1 MYKRKY
7 HNLIDSIDWLIYKNN
22 TFIIFIR
29 RLFLVIIDFLILSN
43 SFSITKLIIYGEL
56 NGSVKTNYLL
66 SFLIIP
72 LGFFIYL
79 FSGQYKGLARY
90 EGSRAVYLI
99 LIRNG
104 FLISILYFIDSI
116 FSLNIILP
124 KELILL
130 WMTLVG
136 LNIFT
141 RFALRD
147 LLINILK
154 FNSNKKRIIIYGAG
168 SAGILLASNLI
179 ESRGYIIRCFV
190 DDNKNLWGRYIKGI
204 KIESPYKISELVQ
217 GLDEIY
223 LAIPSLKLIQRR
235 GILLRLKKLNIPIS
249 EIPSIEEIT
258 SGKLEINHLRSLKIE
273 QLLEREE
280 LVSNLNELSN
290 IFEESVILITGAG
303 GSIGSEICRQ
313 LISIKVK
320 RLIMLDNSENN
331 LYQINLEAE
340 KISDSNVELIPIL
353 GNACDSFFI
362 ESILKQYKVDIV
374 YHAAAYKHVPLVEA
388 NPIQGLENNV
398 FSTMSI
404 CRASRE
410 AKIKKFI
417 LVSTDK
423 SVRPTNIMGASK
435 RLAELIVLANAEEVN
450 LENLDNVNK
459 TKFSM
464 VRFGNVLNS
473 SGSVVPLFLNQI
485 AEGGPITLTHP
496 DIIRYFMTI
505 PEAAQLVLQASVFS
519 KGGEVFLLD
528 MGAPVR
534 IIDLA
539 RKLINL
545 NSLTE
550 KNSNNPDGDI
560 EIQIKGLRP
569 GEKLYE
575 EMLISD
581 NSEKTENP
589 LIFKAKEQFIKA
601 KDLWPEID
609 LLKSAIDN
617 KNINTSLS
625 TLKKLV
631 PEWKS
636 SQKKNNKDFLNQ

>member
-1 MYKRKY
+1 MYKRK
-7 HNLIDSIDWLIYKNN
+7 NNTLIDSIDWLINKNN
-22 TFIIFIR
+22 TLIIFIR
-29 RLFLVIIDFLILSN
+29 RLFLVIIDFCILSN
-43 SFSITKLIIYGEL
+43 AISITKLIIYGEL
-56 NGSVKTNYLL
+56 NSSVKTNYLISL
-66 SFLIIP
+66 LIIP

-90 EGSRAVYLI
+90 EGSRAIYLI

-104 FLISILYFIDSI
+104 LLISILYFTDII
-116 FSLNIILP
+116 FSLNLILP

-168 SAGILLASNLI
+168 SAGVLLASNLI
-179 ESRGYIIRCFV
+179 ESKGFIIRCFV

-204 KIESPYKISELVQ
+204 KIESPLKISELAED
-217 GLDEIY
+217 LDEIY

-235 GILLRLKKLNIPIS
+235 GILLKLRKLNIPIS

-280 LVSNLNELSN
+280 LLSDLNELTN
-290 IFEESVILITGAG
+290 IFKDSVILITGAG

-313 LISIKVK
+313 LISLKVK

-340 KISDSNVELIPIL
+340 KISDSNIELIPIL

-362 ESILKQYKVDIV
+362 ESILKQHKVDIV

-388 NPIQGLENNV
+388 NPIQGIENNV

-404 CRASRE
+404 CRASRK

-450 LENLDNVNK
+450 LENLDNLNK
-459 TKFSM
+459 IKFSM

-545 NSLTE
+545 YSLTE
-550 KNSNNPDGDI
+550 KNANNPDGDI

-589 LIFKAKEQFIKA
+589 LIFKAKEQFIEA

-617 KNINTSLS
+617 KNVNASLS

-636 SQKKNNKDFLNQ
+636 SPQKKT

>member
-7 HNLIDSIDWLIYKNN
+7 NTLIDSIDWLINKNN
-22 TFIIFIR
+22 TLIIFIR

-43 SFSITKLIIYGEL
+43 SISITKLIIYGEL
-56 NGSVKTNYLL
+56 NSSVKTNYLISL
-66 SFLIIP
+66 LIIP

-79 FSGQYKGLARY
+79 LSGQYKGLARY
-90 EGSRAVYLI
+90 EGSRAIYLI

-104 FLISILYFIDSI
+104 LLISILYFTDSI
-116 FSLNIILP
+116 FRLNLILP

-154 FNSNKKRIIIYGAG
+154 LNSNKKRIIIYGAG
-168 SAGILLASNLI
+168 SAGVLLASNLI
-179 ESRGYIIRCFV
+179 ESKGYIIKCFI

-204 KIESPYKISELVQ
+204 KIESPNKISKLAQ
-217 GLDEIY
+217 DLDEIY

-235 GILLRLKKLNIPIS
+235 GILLKLRKLNIPIS

-280 LVSNLNELSN
+280 LVSDLNELTS
-290 IFEESVILITGAG
+290 IFKDSVILITGAG

-313 LISIKVK
+313 LISLKIK

-340 KISDSNVELIPIL
+340 KISDSNIELIPIL

-388 NPIQGLENNV
+388 NPIQGIENNV

-404 CRASRE
+404 CRASRI

-450 LENLDNVNK
+450 LENLDNLNK

-550 KNSNNPDGDI
+550 KNTNNPDGDI

-589 LIFKAKEQFIKA
+589 LIFKAKEQFIEA

-609 LLKSAIDN
+609 FLKSAIDN
-617 KNINTSLS
+617 KNINASLN

-636 SQKKNNKDFLNQ
+636 SPKKNNKDFLN

>member
-1 MYKRKY
+1 MYKIKF
-7 HNLIDSIDWLIYKNN
+7 NTLIDSIDWLINKNN
-22 TFIIFIR
+22 KLIIFIR

-43 SFSITKLIIYGEL
+43 AISITKLIIYGEL
-56 NGSVKTNYLL
+56 NSSVKTNYIISL
-66 SFLIIP
+66 LIIP

-90 EGSRAVYLI
+90 EGSRAIYLI

-104 FLISILYFIDSI
+104 LLISILYFTDSI
-116 FSLNIILP
+116 FSLNLLLP
-124 KELILL
+124 KELFLL

-168 SAGILLASNLI
+168 SAGVLLASNLI
-179 ESRGYIIRCFV
+179 ESKGYIIRCFV

-204 KIESPYKISELVQ
+204 KIESPFKISELAQ
-217 GLDEIY
+217 DLDEIY

-235 GILLRLKKLNIPIS
+235 GILLKLRKLNIPIS

-280 LVSNLNELSN
+280 LVSDLNELIS
-290 IFEESVILITGAG
+290 IFKDSVILITGAG

-313 LISIKVK
+313 LISLKVK

-340 KISDSNVELIPIL
+340 KISDSNIELIPIL

-362 ESILKQYKVDIV
+362 ESILKQHKVDIV

-388 NPIQGLENNV
+388 NPIQGIENNV

-404 CRASRE
+404 CRASRK

-450 LENLDNVNK
+450 IENPDNLNK

-550 KNSNNPDGDI
+550 KNKNNPDGDI

-589 LIFKAKEQFIKA
+589 LIFKAKEQFIEA

-617 KNINTSLS
+617 KNINASLN

-636 SQKKNNKDFLNQ
+636 SPKKT

>member
-1 MYKRKY
+1 MYKRK
-7 HNLIDSIDWLIYKNN
+7 NNTLIDSIDWLINKNN
-22 TFIIFIR
+22 TLIIFIR
-29 RLFLVIIDFLILSN
+29 RLFLVIIDFCILSN
-43 SFSITKLIIYGEL
+43 AISITKLIIYGEL
-56 NGSVKTNYLL
+56 NSSVKTNYLISL
-66 SFLIIP
+66 LIIP

-90 EGSRAVYLI
+90 EGSRAIYLI

-104 FLISILYFIDSI
+104 LLIGILYFTDII
-116 FSLNIILP
+116 FSLNLILP

-168 SAGILLASNLI
+168 SAGVLLASNLI
-179 ESRGYIIRCFV
+179 ESKGFIIRCFV

-204 KIESPYKISELVQ
+204 KIESPLKISELAED
-217 GLDEIY
+217 LDEIY
-223 LAIPSLKLIQRR
+223 LAIPSLKLIERR
-235 GILLRLKKLNIPIS
+235 GILLKLRKLNIPIS

-280 LVSNLNELSN
+280 LLSDLNELTN
-290 IFEESVILITGAG
+290 IFKDSVILITGAG

-313 LISIKVK
+313 LISLKVK

-340 KISDSNVELIPIL
+340 KISDSNIELIPIL

-362 ESILKQYKVDIV
+362 ESILKQHKVDIV

-388 NPIQGLENNV
+388 NPIQGIENNV

-404 CRASRE
+404 CRASRK

-450 LENLDNVNK
+450 LENLDNLNK
-459 TKFSM
+459 IKFSM

-545 NSLTE
+545 YSLTE
-550 KNSNNPDGDI
+550 KNANNPDGDI

-589 LIFKAKEQFIKA
+589 LIFKAKEQFIEA

-617 KNINTSLS
+617 KNVNASLN

-636 SQKKNNKDFLNQ
+636 SPQKNDIDFLN

>member
-1 MYKRKY
+1 MYKRK
-7 HNLIDSIDWLIYKNN
+7 NNTLIDSIDWLINKNN
-22 TFIIFIR
+22 TLIIFIR
-29 RLFLVIIDFLILSN
+29 RLFLVLIDFCILSN
-43 SFSITKLIIYGEL
+43 AISITKLIIYGEL
-56 NGSVKTNYLL
+56 NSSVKTNYLISL
-66 SFLIIP
+66 LIIP

-90 EGSRAVYLI
+90 EGSRAIYLI

-104 FLISILYFIDSI
+104 LLISILYFTDII
-116 FSLNIILP
+116 FSLNLLLP

-168 SAGILLASNLI
+168 SAGVLLASNLI
-179 ESRGYIIRCFV
+179 ESKGFIIRCFV

-204 KIESPYKISELVQ
+204 KIEPPLKISELAED
-217 GLDEIY
+217 LDEIY

-235 GILLRLKKLNIPIS
+235 GILLKLRKLNIPIS

-280 LVSNLNELSN
+280 LVSDLNELTS
-290 IFEESVILITGAG
+290 IFGDSVILITGAG

-340 KISDSNVELIPIL
+340 KISDSNIELIPIL

-388 NPIQGLENNV
+388 NPIQGIENNV

-404 CRASRE
+404 CRASRK

-450 LENLDNVNK
+450 LENQDNLNK
-459 TKFSM
+459 IKFSM

-589 LIFKAKEQFIKA
+589 LIFKAKEQFIEA

-617 KNINTSLS
+617 KNINASLS

-631 PEWKS
+631 PEWKNH
-636 SQKKNNKDFLNQ
+636 QKK

>member
-1 MYKRKY
+1 MYKRK
-7 HNLIDSIDWLIYKNN
+7 NNTLIDSIDWLINKNN
-22 TFIIFIR
+22 TLIIFIR
-29 RLFLVIIDFLILSN
+29 RLFLVIIDFCILSN
-43 SFSITKLIIYGEL
+43 AISITKLIIYGEL
-56 NGSVKTNYLL
+56 NSSVKTNYLISL
-66 SFLIIP
+66 LIIP

-90 EGSRAVYLI
+90 EGSRAIYLI

-104 FLISILYFIDSI
+104 LLISILYFTDII
-116 FSLNIILP
+116 FSLNLILP

-147 LLINILK
+147 LLINTLK

-168 SAGILLASNLI
+168 SAGVLLASNLI
-179 ESRGYIIRCFV
+179 ESKGFIIRCFV

-204 KIESPYKISELVQ
+204 KIESPLKISELAED
-217 GLDEIY
+217 LDEIY
-223 LAIPSLKLIQRR
+223 LAIPSLKLIERR
-235 GILLRLKKLNIPIS
+235 GILLKLRKLNIPIS

-280 LVSNLNELSN
+280 LLSDLNELTN
-290 IFEESVILITGAG
+290 IFKDSVILITGAG

-313 LISIKVK
+313 LISLKVK

-340 KISDSNVELIPIL
+340 KISDSNIELIPIL

-362 ESILKQYKVDIV
+362 ESILKQHKVDIV

-388 NPIQGLENNV
+388 NPIQGIENNV

-404 CRASRE
+404 CRASRK

-450 LENLDNVNK
+450 LENLDNLNK
-459 TKFSM
+459 IKFSM

-550 KNSNNPDGDI
+550 KNANNPDGDI

-589 LIFKAKEQFIKA
+589 LIFKAKEQFIEA

-617 KNINTSLS
+617 KNVNASLN

-636 SQKKNNKDFLNQ
+636 SPQKNDIDFLN

>member
-1 MYKRKY
+1 MYKRK
-7 HNLIDSIDWLIYKNN
+7 NNTLIDSIDWLINKNN
-22 TFIIFIR
+22 TLIIFIR
-29 RLFLVIIDFLILSN
+29 RLFLVIIDFCILSN
-43 SFSITKLIIYGEL
+43 AISITKLIIYGEL
-56 NGSVKTNYLL
+56 NSSVKTNYLISL
-66 SFLIIP
+66 LIIP

-90 EGSRAVYLI
+90 EGSRAIYLI

-104 FLISILYFIDSI
+104 LLISILYFTDII
-116 FSLNIILP
+116 FSLNLILP

-168 SAGILLASNLI
+168 SAGVLLASNLI
-179 ESRGYIIRCFV
+179 ESKGFIIRCFV

-204 KIESPYKISELVQ
+204 KIESPLKISELAED
-217 GLDEIY
+217 LDEIY

-235 GILLRLKKLNIPIS
+235 GILLKLRKLNIPIS

-280 LVSNLNELSN
+280 LLSDLNELTS
-290 IFEESVILITGAG
+290 IFKDSVILITGAG

-313 LISIKVK
+313 LISLKVK

-340 KISDSNVELIPIL
+340 KISDSNIELIPIL

-362 ESILKQYKVDIV
+362 ESILKQHKVDIV

-388 NPIQGLENNV
+388 NPIQGIENNV

-404 CRASRE
+404 CRASRK

-450 LENLDNVNK
+450 LENLDNLNK
-459 TKFSM
+459 IKFSM

-545 NSLTE
+545 YSLTE
-550 KNSNNPDGDI
+550 KNANNPDGDI

-589 LIFKAKEQFIKA
+589 LIFKAKEQFIEA

-617 KNINTSLS
+617 KNVNASLS

-636 SQKKNNKDFLNQ
+636 SPQKKT

>member
-7 HNLIDSIDWLIYKNN
+7 NSLIDSIDWLINKNN
-22 TFIIFIR
+22 TLIIFTR

-43 SFSITKLIIYGEL
+43 SISITKLIIYGEL
-56 NGSVKTNYLL
+56 NSSVKTNYLISL
-66 SFLIIP
+66 LIIP

-79 FSGQYKGLARY
+79 LSGQYKGLARY
-90 EGSRAVYLI
+90 EGSRAIYLI

-104 FLISILYFIDSI
+104 LLISILYFTDSI
-116 FSLNIILP
+116 FRLNLILP

-179 ESRGYIIRCFV
+179 ESKGYIIRCFV

-204 KIESPYKISELVQ
+204 KIESPHKISELVQ
-217 GLDEIY
+217 DLDESY

-280 LVSNLNELSN
+280 LVSDLNELTS
-290 IFEESVILITGAG
+290 IFENAVILITGAG

-340 KISDSNVELIPIL
+340 KISDSNIELIPIL

-388 NPIQGLENNV
+388 NPIQGIENNV

-404 CRASRE
+404 CRASRK

-450 LENLDNVNK
+450 LENLDDVNK

-473 SGSVVPLFLNQI
+473 SGSVVPKFKKQI
-485 AEGGPITLTHP
+485 KEGGPLTVTHP
-496 DIIRYFMTI
+496 EIIRYFMSI
-505 PEAAQLVLQASVFS
+505 KEAAELVLQASS
-519 KGGEVFLLD
+519 IATGGDVFLLD
-528 MGAPVR
+528 MGEP
-534 IIDLA
+534 IKILDLA
-539 RKLINL
+539 EQMIYLSGKTI
-545 NSLTE
+545 
-550 KNSNNPDGDI
+550 KDKNNPQGDI
-560 EIQIKGLRP
+560 EVSFTGLRE
-569 GEKLYE
+569 GEKLFE
-575 EMLISD
+575 ELLIDAEAQKTAHKLIYKS
-581 NSEKTENP
+581 NEKYIPYQELIPKIETLKNHLLNLDLENA
-589 LIFKAKEQFIKA
+589 L
-601 KDLWPEID
+601 
-609 LLKSAIDN
+609 
-617 KNINTSLS
+617 SLS
-625 TLKKLV
+625 KELV
-631 PEWKS
+631 PEWDT
-636 SQKKNNKDFLNQ
+636 NII

>member
-1 MYKRKY
+1 MYKRK
-7 HNLIDSIDWLIYKNN
+7 NNTLIDSIDWLINKNN
-22 TFIIFIR
+22 TLIIFIR
-29 RLFLVIIDFLILSN
+29 RLFLVIIDFCILSN
-43 SFSITKLIIYGEL
+43 AISITKLIIYGEL
-56 NGSVKTNYLL
+56 NSSVKTNYLISL
-66 SFLIIP
+66 LIIP

-90 EGSRAVYLI
+90 EGSRAIYLI

-104 FLISILYFIDSI
+104 LLISILYFTDII
-116 FSLNIILP
+116 FSLNLILP

-168 SAGILLASNLI
+168 SAGVLLASNLI
-179 ESRGYIIRCFV
+179 ESKGFIIRCFV

-204 KIESPYKISELVQ
+204 KIESPLKISELAED
-217 GLDEIY
+217 LDEIY

-235 GILLRLKKLNIPIS
+235 GILLKLRKLNIPIS

-280 LVSNLNELSN
+280 LLSDLNELTN
-290 IFEESVILITGAG
+290 IFKDSVILITGAG

-313 LISIKVK
+313 LISLKVK

-340 KISDSNVELIPIL
+340 KISDSNIELIPIL

-362 ESILKQYKVDIV
+362 ESILKQHKVDIV

-388 NPIQGLENNV
+388 NPIQGIENNV

-404 CRASRE
+404 CRASRK

-450 LENLDNVNK
+450 LENPDNLNK

-545 NSLTE
+545 YSLTE
-550 KNSNNPDGDI
+550 KNANNPDGDI

-589 LIFKAKEQFIKA
+589 LIFKAKEQFIEA

-617 KNINTSLS
+617 KNVNASLN

-636 SQKKNNKDFLNQ
+636 SPQKKT

>member
-1 MYKRKY
+1 M
-7 HNLIDSIDWLIYKNN
+7 NLLVDTQVPGDNQQTLLKNY
-22 TFIIFIR
+22 
-29 RLFLVIIDFLILSN
+29 D
-43 SFSITKLIIYGEL
+43 
-56 NGSVKTNYLL
+56 
-66 SFLIIP
+66 P
-72 LGFFIYL
+72 
-79 FSGQYKGLARY
+79 
-90 EGSRAVYLI
+90 
-99 LIRNG
+99 
-104 FLISILYFIDSI
+104 
-116 FSLNIILP
+116 
-124 KELILL
+124 
-130 WMTLVG
+130 
-136 LNIFT
+136 
-141 RFALRD
+141 
-147 LLINILK
+147 
-154 FNSNKKRIIIYGAG
+154 
-168 SAGILLASNLI
+168 
-179 ESRGYIIRCFV
+179 FV
-190 DDNKNLWGRYIKGI
+190 
-204 KIESPYKISELVQ
+204 
-217 GLDEIY
+217 
-223 LAIPSLKLIQRR
+223 
-235 GILLRLKKLNIPIS
+235 
-249 EIPSIEEIT
+249 
-258 SGKLEINHLRSLKIE
+258 
-273 QLLEREE
+273 
-280 LVSNLNELSN
+280 
-290 IFEESVILITGAG
+290 
-303 GSIGSEICRQ
+303 
-313 LISIKVK
+313 
-320 RLIMLDNSENN
+320 
-331 LYQINLEAE
+331 
-340 KISDSNVELIPIL
+340 
-353 GNACDSFFI
+353 

-388 NPIQGLENNV
+388 NPIQGIENNV

-404 CRASRE
+404 CRASRK

-450 LENLDNVNK
+450 LDNLDNVNK

-550 KNSNNPDGDI
+550 KNENNPDGDI

-589 LIFKAKEQFIKA
+589 LIFKAKEKFIEA

-617 KNINTSLS
+617 KNINASLY

-631 PEWKS
+631 PEWKNS
-636 SQKKNNKDFLNQ
+636 PKI

>member
-1 MYKRKY
+1 MYKRK
-7 HNLIDSIDWLIYKNN
+7 NNTLIDSIDWLINKNN
-22 TFIIFIR
+22 TLIIFIR
-29 RLFLVIIDFLILSN
+29 RLFLVIIDFCILSN
-43 SFSITKLIIYGEL
+43 AISITKLIIYGEL
-56 NGSVKTNYLL
+56 NSSVKTNYLISL
-66 SFLIIP
+66 LIIP

-90 EGSRAVYLI
+90 EGSRAIYLI

-104 FLISILYFIDSI
+104 LLISILYFTDII
-116 FSLNIILP
+116 FSLNLILP

-168 SAGILLASNLI
+168 SAGVLLASNLI
-179 ESRGYIIRCFV
+179 ESKGFIIRCFV

-204 KIESPYKISELVQ
+204 KIESPLKISELAED
-217 GLDEIY
+217 LDEIY

-235 GILLRLKKLNIPIS
+235 GILLKLRKLNIPIS

-280 LVSNLNELSN
+280 LLSDLNELTN
-290 IFEESVILITGAG
+290 IFKDSVILITGAG

-313 LISIKVK
+313 LISLKVK

-340 KISDSNVELIPIL
+340 KISDSNIELIPIL

-362 ESILKQYKVDIV
+362 ESILKQHKVDIV

-388 NPIQGLENNV
+388 NPIQGIENNV

-404 CRASRE
+404 CRASRK

-450 LENLDNVNK
+450 LENLDNLNK
-459 TKFSM
+459 IKFSM

-545 NSLTE
+545 YSLTE
-550 KNSNNPDGDI
+550 KNANNPDGDI

-589 LIFKAKEQFIKA
+589 LIFKAKEQFIEA

-609 LLKSAIDN
+609 LLKSAIDK
-617 KNINTSLS
+617 KNVNASLN

-636 SQKKNNKDFLNQ
+636 SPQKNDIDFLN

>member
-1 MYKRKY
+1 
-7 HNLIDSIDWLIYKNN
+7 
-22 TFIIFIR
+22 
-29 RLFLVIIDFLILSN
+29 
-43 SFSITKLIIYGEL
+43 
-56 NGSVKTNYLL
+56 
-66 SFLIIP
+66 
-72 LGFFIYL
+72 
-79 FSGQYKGLARY
+79 
-90 EGSRAVYLI
+90 
-99 LIRNG
+99 
-104 FLISILYFIDSI
+104 
-116 FSLNIILP
+116 
-124 KELILL
+124 
-130 WMTLVG
+130 MTLVG

-168 SAGILLASNLI
+168 SAGVLLASNLL
-179 ESRGYIIRCFV
+179 ESKGYIIRCFV

-204 KIESPYKISELVQ
+204 KIESPYKLSELVQ
-217 GLDEIY
+217 DLDEIY
-223 LAIPSLKLIQRR
+223 LAIPSLKQIQRR

-280 LVSNLNELSN
+280 LVSDLNELTS
-290 IFEESVILITGAG
+290 IFKDSVILITGAG

-313 LISIKVK
+313 LISLKVK

-340 KISDSNVELIPIL
+340 KISDSNIELIPIL

-388 NPIQGLENNV
+388 NPIQGIENNV

-404 CRASRE
+404 CRASRK

-450 LENLDNVNK
+450 LENLDNLNK

-505 PEAAQLVLQASVFS
+505 PEAAQLVLQASVFL
-519 KGGEVFLLD
+519 KEVKFLLD

-550 KNSNNPDGDI
+550 KNTNNPDGDI

-589 LIFKAKEQFIKA
+589 LIFKAKEQFIEA

-617 KNINTSLS
+617 KNINASLNIF
-625 TLKKLV
+625 KKLV

-636 SQKKNNKDFLNQ
+636 SPKKKTKIFLNQ